1 MKATPY
7 QTLRDEL
14 VTWISSSTG
23 INHLDVSTND
33 GAKTGYFT
41 VLSVKGES
49 IGKSREV
56 EYYKIFFYKFKDKL
70 APNYTSSYDSVCEIR
85 AKVFNAIADNY
96 ESSLASI
103 IDFDY
108 IGYEFDY
115 EKGILELTYSF
126 DFERQYYLEDEI
138 I

>member
-14 VTWISSSTG
+14 ITWISSETG
-23 INHLDVSTND
+23 ISHIDVSADNK
-33 GAKTGYFT
+33 AKTGYFT

-49 IGKSREV
+49 LSKSREV
-56 EYYKIFFYKFKDKL
+56 EYYKIFFYKFNDKL
-70 APNYTSSYDSVCEIR
+70 SPNYTDSHDSVCEIR
-85 AKVFNAIADNY
+85 TQVFNAIADNY
-96 ESSLASI
+96 ESSCASI

-108 IGYEFDY
+108 IDYEFEY

-126 DFERQYYLEDEI
+126 DFERQHYLEDEI